1 MSKKK
6 ELSIKLA
13 QFVNPK
19 YNSNKS
25 FPICV
30 ICGYICSPLM
40 AEEKKKISLTEKLRQ
55 KYRLVI
61 LNDSSFEEKF
71 SLRLTPGG
79 ILIMVSAITIVMS
92 FLVSSLIAFTPFRE
106 YIPGYG
112 DVSNQ
117 KELIKLSVKVDSMEY
132 LMDAKNWYID
142 NLNNVLNGNISPD
155 ESKLNRDS
163 SKKYQN
169 VNVKPSKNDSELRK
183 EIESQDKFSLT
194 LGNKNNST
202 GISGYFFFSPVK
214 GMITHSFNMAE
225 GHFGVDV
232 AAKENEFIKAVLD
245 GTVVF
250 SGWTANDGY
259 VIQLQHANNLM
270 SVYKHNSD
278 LTKNVGDHVKAGE
291 PIAIIGNTGESSTS
305 THLHFELWYN
315 GTPVNPQDYIL
326 F

>member
-1 MSKKK
+1 MT
-6 ELSIKLA
+6 
-13 QFVNPK
+13 
-19 YNSNKS
+19 
-25 FPICV
+25 
-30 ICGYICSPLM
+30 
-40 AEEKKKISLTEKLRQ
+40 EEKKKISLTEKLRQ

-92 FLVSSLIAFTPFRE
+92 ILVVSLIAFTPFRE

-132 LMDAKNWYID
+132 LMDAKNWYIN

-155 ESKLNRDS
+155 DSKLNRDS

-259 VIQLQHANNLM
+259 VIQMQHGNNLM

>member
-1 MSKKK
+1 
-6 ELSIKLA
+6 
-13 QFVNPK
+13 
-19 YNSNKS
+19 
-25 FPICV
+25 
-30 ICGYICSPLM
+30 M
-40 AEEKKKISLTEKLRQ
+40 AEEKKKISLAERLRQ

-79 ILIMVSAITIVMS
+79 ILILISAITIVMS
-92 FLVSSLIAFTPFRE
+92 FLVTSLIAFTPFRE

-117 KELIKLSVKVDSMEY
+117 KELIRLSVKVDSMEY

-155 ESKLNRDS
+155 DSKLDRDS

-169 VNVKPSKNDSELRK
+169 VNVKPSKNDSDLRK

-194 LGNKNNST
+194 LGNKNGAT

-259 VIQLQHANNLM
+259 VIQLQHGNNLM

-291 PIAIIGNTGESSTS
+291 PIALIGNTGESSTS